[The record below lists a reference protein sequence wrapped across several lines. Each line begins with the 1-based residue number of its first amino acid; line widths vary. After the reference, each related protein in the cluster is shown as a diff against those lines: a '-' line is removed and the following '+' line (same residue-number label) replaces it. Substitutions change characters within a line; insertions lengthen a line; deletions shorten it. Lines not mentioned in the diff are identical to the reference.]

1 MVQGAFEIR
10 TRGRGRMTE
19 LANTQKKEI
28 AVLDNLAMQAKTY
41 IQNARMN
48 LLQLGRVLAEAK
60 PLVPHGEWENWVKTN
75 TSMSKRAAE
84 QYMQA
89 YAEFGLNPQI
99 AELGTTKTLKLLP
112 LTEDERE
119 KLLSENDVSSMSTR
133 QLDEA
138 IRKQKQEALK
148 EARQEVQGELEKE
161 RTARIAAEQRAK
173 AAESRP
179 PEVTKELSDKL
190 RSHKEQMERLTRENS
205 ILKQEIRERD
215 EELEEQQADYNRAQ
229 EELLNIKSQV
239 AKGDAERVPTDQLT
253 VDAFAS
259 AVRAFIGAC
268 ARMPHMSATFSA
280 MSQIDKN
287 EYDEL
292 LRTVEAWAKDSRK
305 ALDSVLVDSEVL

>member
-1 MVQGAFEIR
+1 
-10 TRGRGRMTE
+10 MTE

-60 PLVPHGEWENWVKTN
+60 PLVQHGEWENWVKTN

-112 LTEDERE
+112 LTEDER
-119 KLLSENDVSSMSTR
+119 ENDVSSMSTR

>member
-1 MVQGAFEIR
+1 
-10 TRGRGRMTE
+10 MTE

-239 AKGDAERVPTDQLT
+239 AKGDAERVLTDQLT

-305 ALDSVLVDSEVL
+305 ALDSVLVDSEIL

>member
-1 MVQGAFEIR
+1 
-10 TRGRGRMTE
+10 MTE

-138 IRKQKQEALK
+138 IRKQKQAALK

>member
-1 MVQGAFEIR
+1 MP
-10 TRGRGRMTE
+10 E

>member
-1 MVQGAFEIR
+1 
-10 TRGRGRMTE
+10 MTE

-173 AAESRP
+173 AAKSRP

-253 VDAFAS
+253 VDAFSS

>member
-1 MVQGAFEIR
+1 
-10 TRGRGRMTE
+10 
-19 LANTQKKEI
+19 
-28 AVLDNLAMQAKTY
+28 MQAKTY

-75 TSMSKRAAE
+75 TSMSKQAAE

-173 AAESRP
+173 AAKSRP

>member
-1 MVQGAFEIR
+1 
-10 TRGRGRMTE
+10 MTE
-19 LANTQKKEI
+19 LANTQRNEV
-28 AVLDNLAMQAKTY
+28 AVLDSLAMQAKIC

-48 LLQLGRVLAEAK
+48 LLQLGRVLTEAR

-89 YAEFGLNPQI
+89 YQEFGLDPQI

-148 EARQEVQGELEKE
+148 EARQEAQGELEKE

-179 PEVTKELSDKL
+179 PEIPKELSDKL
-190 RSHKEQMERLTRENS
+190 RDHEEKLERLTRENS
-205 ILKQEIRERD
+205 GLKQEIRERD

-253 VDAFAS
+253 VNAFAS

-268 ARMPHMSATFSA
+268 ARMPHMSAAFSA

>member
-1 MVQGAFEIR
+1 
-10 TRGRGRMTE
+10 MTE

-253 VDAFAS
+253 VDAFVS

>member
-1 MVQGAFEIR
+1 
-10 TRGRGRMTE
+10 MTE

-305 ALDSVLVDSEVL
+305 ALDSVLVDSKVL

>member
-1 MVQGAFEIR
+1 
-10 TRGRGRMTE
+10 MTE

-179 PEVTKELSDKL
+179 PEATKELSDKL

>member
-1 MVQGAFEIR
+1 
-10 TRGRGRMTE
+10 MTE
-19 LANTQKKEI
+19 LAYTQKKEI

>member
-1 MVQGAFEIR
+1 
-10 TRGRGRMTE
+10 MTE

-41 IQNARMN
+41 IQTARMN

-173 AAESRP
+173 AAKSRP

>member
-1 MVQGAFEIR
+1 
-10 TRGRGRMTE
+10 MTE

-161 RTARIAAEQRAK
+161 RTARIAAKQRAK
-173 AAESRP
+173 AAKSRP

>member
-1 MVQGAFEIR
+1 MP
-10 TRGRGRMTE
+10 E
-19 LANTQKKEI
+19 LANTPKKEI

-60 PLVPHGEWENWVKTN
+60 PIVPHGEWENWVKTN

-190 RSHKEQMERLTRENS
+190 RSHKEQMERLARANS

>member
-1 MVQGAFEIR
+1 
-10 TRGRGRMTE
+10 MTE

-268 ARMPHMSATFSA
+268 ARMPHMSATFSE

>member
-1 MVQGAFEIR
+1 
-10 TRGRGRMTE
+10 MTE

-173 AAESRP
+173 AAKSRP

-239 AKGDAERVPTDQLT
+239 AKGDAERVPTDQQT
-253 VDAFAS
+253 VDAIAT

>member
-1 MVQGAFEIR
+1 
-10 TRGRGRMTE
+10 MTE

-292 LRTVEAWAKDSRK
+292 
-305 ALDSVLVDSEVL
+305 

>member
-1 MVQGAFEIR
+1 
-10 TRGRGRMTE
+10 MTE

-99 AELGTTKTLKLLP
+99 AELGTTKTLKLLT

>member
-1 MVQGAFEIR
+1 
-10 TRGRGRMTE
+10 MTE

-138 IRKQKQEALK
+138 LRKQKQEALK

-173 AAESRP
+173 AAKSRP

>member
-1 MVQGAFEIR
+1 
-10 TRGRGRMTE
+10 MTE

-173 AAESRP
+173 AAKSRP

-305 ALDSVLVDSEVL
+305 ALDSVLVDPEVL

>member
-1 MVQGAFEIR
+1 
-10 TRGRGRMTE
+10 MTE

-239 AKGDAERVPTDQLT
+239 AKGDAERVLTDQLT

>member
-1 MVQGAFEIR
+1 
-10 TRGRGRMTE
+10 MTE

-119 KLLSENDVSSMSTR
+119 KLLSKNDVSSMSTR

-173 AAESRP
+173 AAKSRL

>member
-1 MVQGAFEIR
+1 
-10 TRGRGRMTE
+10 MTE

-60 PLVPHGEWENWVKTN
+60 PLVPHGEWENWVKAN

-190 RSHKEQMERLTRENS
+190 RSHKEQMELLTRENS

>member
-1 MVQGAFEIR
+1 
-10 TRGRGRMTE
+10 MTE

-173 AAESRP
+173 AAKSRP

-190 RSHKEQMERLTRENS
+190 RSYKEQMERLTRENS

>member
-239 AKGDAERVPTDQLT
+239 AKGDAERVLTDQLT

>member
-1 MVQGAFEIR
+1 
-10 TRGRGRMTE
+10 MTE
-19 LANTQKKEI
+19 LTNTTKNEI
-28 AVLDNLAMQAKTY
+28 STLDSLAMQAKIC

-48 LLQLGRVLAEAK
+48 LLQLGRVLTEAR

-89 YAEFGLNPQI
+89 YQEFGLNPQI

-119 KLLSENDVSSMSTR
+119 KLLSENDVGSMSTR

-148 EARQEVQGELEKE
+148 EARKEVQGELEKE

-179 PEVTKELSDKL
+179 PEIPKELSDKL
-190 RSHKEQMERLTRENS
+190 RDHEEKLERLTRENS
-205 ILKQEIRERD
+205 GLKQEIRERD

-239 AKGDAERVPTDQLT
+239 AKGDAERVPLDQLT
-253 VDAFAS
+253 LDTFAS
-259 AVRAFIGAC
+259 AVRAFIGTC
-268 ARMPHMSATFSA
+268 ARMPHMAATFA
-280 MSQIDKN
+280 TMPLTDKN
-287 EYDEL
+287 GYDEL
-292 LRTVEAWAKDSRK
+292 LRTVESWAADSRK
-305 ALDSVLVDSEVL
+305 ALDSEYIDSEVL

>member
-1 MVQGAFEIR
+1 
-10 TRGRGRMTE
+10 MTE
-19 LANTQKKEI
+19 LANTQRNEV
-28 AVLDNLAMQAKTY
+28 AVLDRLAMQAKIC

-48 LLQLGRVLAEAK
+48 LLQLGRVLTEAR

-89 YAEFGLNPQI
+89 YQEFGLDPQI

-179 PEVTKELSDKL
+179 PEIPKELSDKL
-190 RSHKEQMERLTRENS
+190 RDHEEKLERLTRENS
-205 ILKQEIRERD
+205 GLKQEIRERD

>member
-1 MVQGAFEIR
+1 
-10 TRGRGRMTE
+10 MTE

-28 AVLDNLAMQAKTY
+28 SVLDNLAMQAKTY

-179 PEVTKELSDKL
+179 PEVTKELSDNL

>member
-1 MVQGAFEIR
+1 
-10 TRGRGRMTE
+10 MTE

-173 AAESRP
+173 AAKSRP

-190 RSHKEQMERLTRENS
+190 RSHKEQMERLTREKS

>member
-1 MVQGAFEIR
+1 
-10 TRGRGRMTE
+10 MTE
-19 LANTQKKEI
+19 LANAQKNDI

-89 YAEFGLNPQI
+89 YQEFGLNPQI

-119 KLLSENDVSSMSTR
+119 KLLQENDVSAMSTR

-179 PEVTKELSDKL
+179 PEVPKELSDKL
-190 RSHKEQMERLTRENS
+190 RSHEEQMERLARENS
-205 ILKQEIRERD
+205 SLKQEIRERD

-259 AVRAFIGAC
+259 AVRAFIGTC

-292 LRTVEAWAKDSRK
+292 LRTVEAWAKDSRR

>member
-1 MVQGAFEIR
+1 
-10 TRGRGRMTE
+10 MTE
-19 LANTQKKEI
+19 LANTQRNEV
-28 AVLDNLAMQAKTY
+28 AVLDSLAMQAKIC

-48 LLQLGRVLAEAK
+48 LLQLGRVLTEAR

-89 YAEFGLNPQI
+89 YQEFGLDPQI

-179 PEVTKELSDKL
+179 PEIPKELSDKL
-190 RSHKEQMERLTRENS
+190 RDHEEKLERLTRENS
-205 ILKQEIRERD
+205 GLKQEIRERD

-268 ARMPHMSATFSA
+268 ARMPHMSAAFSA

-292 LRTVEAWAKDSRK
+292 LRTVEAWAKGIRSG
-305 ALDSVLVDSEVL
+305 AVGTCTAC

>member
-1 MVQGAFEIR
+1 
-10 TRGRGRMTE
+10 MTE

-99 AELGTTKTLKLLP
+99 VELGTTKTLKLLP

>member
-1 MVQGAFEIR
+1 
-10 TRGRGRMTE
+10 MTE

-173 AAESRP
+173 AAKSRP

-215 EELEEQQADYNRAQ
+215 EELEEQQ
-229 EELLNIKSQV
+229 ELLNIKSQV

>member
-1 MVQGAFEIR
+1 
-10 TRGRGRMTE
+10 MTE

-138 IRKQKQEALK
+138 IRKQEALK

>member
-1 MVQGAFEIR
+1 
-10 TRGRGRMTE
+10 MTE

-253 VDAFAS
+253 VDTFAS

>member
-1 MVQGAFEIR
+1 
-10 TRGRGRMTE
+10 MTE
-19 LANTQKKEI
+19 LANTPKKEI

>member
-1 MVQGAFEIR
+1 
-10 TRGRGRMTE
+10 MTE
-19 LANTQKKEI
+19 LANTPKKEI

-239 AKGDAERVPTDQLT
+239 AKWDAERVPTDQLT

>member
-1 MVQGAFEIR
+1 
-10 TRGRGRMTE
+10 MTE

-119 KLLSENDVSSMSTR
+119 KLLSENDVSSTSTR

-173 AAESRP
+173 AAKSRP